1 MKFQQERKRS
11 TSPLDITA
19 IVDTV
24 FNLLI
29 FFAVSLSFVVLPS
42 IQINLPKSSSKQ
54 VTPDQRDLRVSITK
68 GGELYLRDSKVDEQ
82 ELFHEFFLA
91 AEKSANT
98 EVLIGADHEVA
109 HGRVVRVMDLARKA
123 QLHRLAIITRR
134 SEN

>member
-1 MKFQQERKRS
+1 MKFQSERKR
-11 TSPLDITA
+11 TAFLLDITP

-68 GGELYLRDSKVDEQ
+68 KGELYLGDSKLDAQ
-82 ELFHEFFLA
+82 ELFHEFYLA
-91 AEKSANT
+91 AGRSIDT

-109 HGRVVRVMDLARKA
+109 HGRVVEVMDLASKA
-123 QLHRLAIITRR
+123 KLHRLAIITRR